1 MKAIIYCRVSTDK
14 EEQTTSLERQEE
26 ELVQLANKMNFQVA
40 HIISERA
47 SGYELERDGILELLV
62 RIKEEDITAVLIQDE
77 TRLGRGNAKMAILH
91 CILKENIKLY
101 SISSSGELV
110 LSDADSMVLQIV
122 SIVEEYQRKIHNIK
136 IKRGMKRAV
145 ENGYRPSENLR
156 NLGAHSGRKRVEV
169 PIEEIVKLKQ
179 SGLTFSEIT
188 SSLNGLGYH
197 FSKATIHRRYQ
208 EYMDDYDVNHE
219 S

>member
-14 EEQTTSLERQEE
+14 EEQSTSLERQEE

>member
-208 EYMDDYDVNHE
+208 EYMDDYDGNHE
-219 S
+219 A